1 MTFFEANDSNIIENG
16 DVYIKISDPS
26 LIVLPIPEKNTNTF
40 VQFGIC
46 ITNKSLQDFN
56 LNLYEVFTPVLV
68 TSQGQEIQ
76 RQLITDLSLPSI
88 QPNISIFQR
97 WKNIV
102 AGLRDNLTSPVQHSS
117 PEEISYF
124 LVPPRDSKSFSL
136 AGKIYWQNNLLI
148 FQVSAVPEV
157 FQSPNIPSQFWSFTS
172 LQPATYKLRFIYQSE
187 HHSTH
192 GLKLGASQEEIRLG
206 QLATQFV
213 NFHLVQ
219 HDEADYSTLVV
230 DGIHFETIVPELVL
244 LIPKK
249 NLVSKLL
256 YIFKSL
262 LIIRRQHPCPYVFIQ
277 IGLRIV
283 NNKSIPLRF
292 NFHDILIPELVEAD
306 RQILWNG
313 YCIRPEGSLESDF
326 PLAMPGESL
335 TFFQDITIFWLK
347 DNQFGLSIL
356 AQNGFQWISEP
367 LRLGTYYVR
376 FTYRNTKEVVTR
388 HSSINT
394 DTKSEESFWIGQVST
409 PFVEIR
415 LVSSS

>member
-1 MTFFEANDSNIIENG
+1 MNDSNIIENG
-16 DVYIKISDPS
+16 DVYIKISNPN

-46 ITNKSLQDFN
+46 ITNNRLQDFH

-88 QPNISIFQR
+88 QSNISIFRR

-102 AGLRDNLTSPVQHSS
+102 AELRNSLTSQVQHSS
-117 PEEISYF
+117 PGEISYL

-136 AGKIYWQNNLLI
+136 TGNIYWQNNLLI
-148 FQVSAVPEV
+148 FQISAVPEV
-157 FQSPNIPSQFWSFTS
+157 FQSPNLPSKFWSFTS
-172 LQPATYKLRFIYQSE
+172 LQPATYKLRFIYKSE
-187 HHSTH
+187 HQTTD
-192 GLKLGASQEEIRLG
+192 GLKLAKSQEEIRLG
-206 QLATQFV
+206 QLATQVV

-219 HDEADYSTLVV
+219 HNEPDYSTLVV
-230 DGIHFETIVPELVL
+230 DGIGFETIVPELVL
-244 LIPKK
+244 LAPKK
-249 NLVSKLL
+249 NLVCKFLH
-256 YIFKSL
+256 IFKSL
-262 LIIRRQHPCPYVFIQ
+262 LIIGRQHPQHPYPYVFNK

-292 NFHDILIPELVEAD
+292 NFGDILIPELVEAD

-313 YCIRPEGSLESDF
+313 YCIRPEGTLDSDF

-347 DNQFGLSIL
+347 DNQFGLSIF
-356 AQNGFQWISEP
+356 APNGFHWISEP

-376 FTYRNTKEVVTR
+376 FTYINTMEVVTR
-388 HSSINT
+388 YSSINT
-394 DTKSEESFWIGQVST
+394 DTKSGESFWIGQVST